1 MYAVTG
7 SPLSKEVNRSHVLSG
22 SLRRAVVSCHPVAEN
37 RASRVGRGQKQVAN
51 ENEKA
56 RRNRTGSHTVKLP
69 WETGCRPLM
78 LAPMQGLTN
87 RALRNLFIHRVRPDV
102 VFTEYVRAQADI
114 PKCISDSDRGEIKNE
129 CGTTPLV
136 VQLIGSNINFLVA
149 AADTVQELGA
159 EHLNINLGCPYG
171 RMTTMAGGA
180 LLKAPAGLPLMLKSL
195 RKTIFGSFSVKVR
208 SGYDDPAQLLSL
220 ITIFEDCGIDFLI
233 VHPRTVQQQFNG
245 LADHNVT
252 AAVVRQ
258 TSLPVI
264 ANGDIWTVADGNR
277 VIAQTGA
284 AGLMLGRSAIADPL
298 LFERL
303 RGNYSA
309 LSTPEQRAEE
319 LRDYLQE
326 LFSRY
331 QKLFCGDQQV
341 LWKMKE
347 VLSFIRDPIFSKQL
361 RKLKKTKSLKEFSKL
376 LSTFS

>member
-1 MYAVTG
+1 M
-7 SPLSKEVNRSHVLSG
+7 
-22 SLRRAVVSCHPVAEN
+22 
-37 RASRVGRGQKQVAN
+37 
-51 ENEKA
+51 
-56 RRNRTGSHTVKLP
+56 KLP
-69 WETGCRPLM
+69 WKKDCRPLM

-87 RALRNLFIHRVRPDV
+87 RALRTLFINRVRPDV
-102 VFTEYVRAQADI
+102 VFTEFVRAQADI
-114 PKCISDSDRGEIKNE
+114 QKCISDSDRREIDNE
-129 CGTTPLV
+129 RNTTPLV

-149 AADTVQELGA
+149 AADTVQELGV

-171 RMTTMAGGA
+171 RMTKNTAGGA
-180 LLKAPAGLPLMLKSL
+180 LLKATADLPLMLKSL
-195 RKTIFGSFSVKVR
+195 RKTFVGSFSVKIR
-208 SGYDDPAQLLSL
+208 SGYKDPSQLLSL

-252 AAVVRQ
+252 AAMVRQ

-264 ANGDIWTVADGNR
+264 ANGDIWTVADGDR
-277 VIAQTGA
+277 ILSQTGA
-284 AGLMLGRSAIADPL
+284 AGLMLGRGAIADPL

-309 LSTPEQRAEE
+309 LSTPEQRAKE

-326 LFSRY
+326 LLASY

-347 VLSFIRDPIFSKQL
+347 VLTFIKDPCFSKQL
-361 RKLKKTKSLKEFSKL
+361 RKLKKTKSLAEFS
-376 LSTFS
+376 STL